1 MRYFLVKGIFSI
13 ILLTMLTSAV
23 LFFCLVKNSADKNRG
38 VSNKYADVSAVNAES
53 AASAGALLSGSNTF
67 PQDKANKADAEIR
80 FRSVGNAYRGGVGS
94 KKTSFAFRTGN
105 RTFLWDYSAD
115 FGIRGS
121 DLEEKLALAEEVR
134 ELGFNAEIT
143 MYYVFPSLKT
153 KVAEIRAAVER
164 APVSASASLTDK
176 NGEAS
181 FSFTKEKSGV
191 VVNADKLCCLLFIA
205 LKNGSDSIAVP
216 LDEKEAEVRLSE
228 LMQDTHERGSFST
241 VFAGGEARRHNIA
254 LAAKSVCGVSVA
266 PGEVFSFNRT
276 VGRRTTE
283 RGYKNA
289 PVIYKGEYTEGVG
302 GGVCQVSTT
311 LYNAVLLGDLPVR
324 ERNRHTL
331 RSRYVEPGFDAMVT
345 DAGADLRFV
354 NNTPGYIYIYA
365 SVRENVLTVK
375 IYGRENIYEIERE
388 SRIIEEYKNGSLLSE
403 SCLIYRVG
411 GEFVKKV
418 RLHGD
423 YYYPESKQTAVF
435 RPHSSFRRFGFCCLP
450 DPLSY

>member
-23 LFFCLVKNSADKNRG
+23 LFFCLVKNSADKNCG

-53 AASAGALLSGSNTF
+53 AASAGALLSGNNTF

-115 FGIRGS
+115 FGTRGS

-181 FSFTKEKSGV
+181 FSFTKEKKGV
-191 VVNADKLCCLLFIA
+191 GVNADKLCCLLFIA

-403 SCLIYRVG
+403 SYLIYRVG

>member
-1 MRYFLVKGIFSI
+1 MKERLFPPRPPSPIKTEKPPFLSRK
-13 ILLTMLTSAV
+13 
-23 LFFCLVKNSADKNRG
+23 KK
-38 VSNKYADVSAVNAES
+38 
-53 AASAGALLSGSNTF
+53 
-67 PQDKANKADAEIR
+67 
-80 FRSVGNAYRGGVGS
+80 GVG
-94 KKTSFAFRTGN
+94 
-105 RTFLWDYSAD
+105 
-115 FGIRGS
+115 
-121 DLEEKLALAEEVR
+121 
-134 ELGFNAEIT
+134 
-143 MYYVFPSLKT
+143 
-153 KVAEIRAAVER
+153 
-164 APVSASASLTDK
+164 
-176 NGEAS
+176 
-181 FSFTKEKSGV
+181 
-191 VVNADKLCCLLFIA
+191 VNADKLCCLLFIA

-388 SRIIEEYKNGSLLSE
+388 SRIIEEYKTAAFFRKAALYTASEASLSKRCVCTGTTIIPNRNRPLFSGRIRLFDVLVFAVFLILYLIEVTHGLLGKGKYHGAYKHYEHIGNGGYA
-403 SCLIYRVG
+403 LIY
-411 GEFVKKV
+411 E
-418 RLHGD
+418 
-423 YYYPESKQTAVF
+423 
-435 RPHSSFRRFGFCCLP
+435 
-450 DPLSY
+450 